1 MRRGAFVGAGWDP
14 RKPPASLF
22 GKSCCFP
29 KHTCR
34 HANKTRFSVYC
45 CETEEKTILQVT
57 EKVSNLYN
65 HYPYPPDP
73 ILDVPPLGY
82 NWRWHFPT
90 AFAFC
95 SKRKPTST
103 KIRILDAGCGTGC
116 GTEYL
121 VYLNEDAEVVGMD
134 ISEKALATAAKRLS
148 KSVPQSKNR
157 YRFINKSLFD
167 LDDSDGTFDFIN
179 CVGVIHHT
187 ADPMMA
193 LKKLAQRLK
202 PNGILHLFVYGK
214 YGRWEIRLM
223 QRAIRLL
230 LGKEKENWKQGV
242 DIGRKLF
249 SLLPP
254 DNRIRKREEERW
266 SRDNKQDA
274 TFADM
279 YVHPQ
284 EVDFTIDSL
293 FHMIDSSNLQFL
305 GFSNPQ
311 VFDIWRLIGKDEEL
325 LVSKVSSL
333 SERERYKLVELLDP
347 DNMTHFEM
355 FLAKETFTKF
365 SWTDQLLRTAKVE
378 VSSCLQGWP
387 SQHLLDKDYRPL
399 TLSTCEYNFMQT
411 AWKWY
416 QETGQHP
423 TIGQVL
429 EQSYLETQ
437 DILSLVDRVL
447 ILLDPQLEET
457 A

>member
-1 MRRGAFVGAGWDP
+1 
-14 RKPPASLF
+14 
-22 GKSCCFP
+22 
-29 KHTCR
+29 
-34 HANKTRFSVYC
+34 
-45 CETEEKTILQVT
+45 
-57 EKVSNLYN
+57 
-65 HYPYPPDP
+65 
-73 ILDVPPLGY
+73 
-82 NWRWHFPT
+82 
-90 AFAFC
+90 
-95 SKRKPTST
+95 
-103 KIRILDAGCGTGC
+103 
-116 GTEYL
+116 
-121 VYLNEDAEVVGMD
+121 
-134 ISEKALATAAKRLS
+134 
-148 KSVPQSKNR
+148 
-157 YRFINKSLFD
+157 
-167 LDDSDGTFDFIN
+167 
-179 CVGVIHHT
+179 
-187 ADPMMA
+187 
-193 LKKLAQRLK
+193 
-202 PNGILHLFVYGK
+202 
-214 YGRWEIRLM
+214 LM

-284 EVDFTIDSL
+284 EVDFTVDSL